1 MTLVTATSRHLD
13 IGAPAQRHGTLSK
26 PLLTPAIDVVMHTLA
41 EKLTDYFRN
50 IERPATGTLILNEYT
65 RLHPRIPA
73 LLNSP
78 YEQGVTAQGLFNLCG
93 MLPCGRI
100 IAPAEVGLADNTH
113 LPVRPVLT
121 DHTVGW
127 IASLG
132 ESTTRLVVAL
142 MARVIMADVLG
153 PGTSEVQQRL
163 VARLE
168 HHPWSFD
175 YAGITRV
182 AVLLA
187 AREKQH
193 IVTAFTLAD
202 AALLLTDVHA
212 WTSIRQVLGE
222 RSAAW
227 EQCTSAFTLVRDSVM
242 EAAPFAHDKLL
253 SAAVF
258 PRDDL
263 VPIPPSLQ
271 IADVQLAAAALGF
284 AWPGRRAPAGSGPID
299 AAPEPLSSASIMTH
313 VVIPGLLKNGLG
325 FPWPEPQGVAVP
337 LSRFVNRKND
347 DGGWRRLIRRTLEH
361 SGMLHVVE
369 AYGWSF
375 ERLMTAI
382 EQGPADYL
390 QPTKPTTAGLGA
402 PPTAMS
408 QLVGTGSSAS
418 NQETTPPDIVSTQER
433 ITYVELVERLRRVTT
448 PSNHSVVR
456 ELALLADHRLEPF
469 GGARVLV
476 LGPPGSGKTTLL
488 AALASASGRP
498 FVRVDAGTIVE
509 HGWQGTTP
517 ADLASMIYRA
527 AKHDLA
533 QAERAVVVLDEFC
546 KLAVR
551 TRLGSDHGS
560 AGGSHWGMVKAA
572 RQTSLLALL
581 DNGPNLITFTPEAG
595 GLPLQL
601 KTNGLLIVAAG
612 AFQGLEF
619 TGRGLCDHAL
629 EAYGLLPELVARL
642 TTRLVLAPPNV
653 SELRDRLCGERGAIA
668 PVRQLAA
675 AFGVE
680 LEVTPE
686 AIDMIARATASG
698 DGGLTARTGAG
709 LLQTAARRALLNA
722 LDEPS
727 RGIARCVVGP
737 DEVIGLLAPFRSTI
751 S

>member
-1 MTLVTATSRHLD
+1 M
-13 IGAPAQRHGTLSK
+13 
-26 PLLTPAIDVVMHTLA
+26 LTPAIDVVMRTLA

-50 IERPATGTLILNEYT
+50 IERPATGTLILNEYAQ
-65 RLHPRIPA
+65 LHPRIPA
-73 LLNSP
+73 LLNAP
-78 YEQGVTAQGLFNLCG
+78 YEQTVTAQGIFNLCG

-100 IAPAEVGLADNTH
+100 IAPAEVGLADNRQS
-113 LPVRPVLT
+113 PARPILT
-121 DHTVGW
+121 DHTMGW

-132 ESTTRLVVAL
+132 ESTTRLVAAL

-153 PGTSEVQQRL
+153 SGTSEAQQRL
-163 VARLE
+163 VDRLE

-187 AREKQH
+187 ARDRQH
-193 IVTAFTLAD
+193 IVTAFDLVD

-212 WTSIRQVLGE
+212 WTNIRDVLGE

-227 EQCTSAFTLVRDSVM
+227 EQCTTAFTAVRDSVM
-242 EAAPFAHDKLL
+242 EGAPYAHDQLL
-253 SAAVF
+253 CAAVF

-263 VPIPPSLQ
+263 VPIPPSLR
-271 IADVQLAAAALGF
+271 IADVQLTAGALGF
-284 AWPGRRAPAGSGPID
+284 AWPGRRAPVGSGPID
-299 AAPEPLSSASIMTH
+299 AAPELLSSANIMTH

-325 FPWPEPQGVAVP
+325 FPWPDPQGVAVP

-361 SGMLHVVE
+361 TEILHVVE
-369 AYGWSF
+369 SYGWSF

-382 EQGPADYL
+382 EQSPSGIP
-390 QPTKPTTAGLGA
+390 QPTEGA
-402 PPTAMS
+402 AAEPGEHPTAMS
-408 QLVGTGSSAS
+408 QLFGAGNSAS
-418 NQETTPPDIVSTQER
+418 NQATTPPDAVSTQER
-433 ITYVELVERLRRVTT
+433 LTYPELVERLKRVTT
-448 PSNHSVVR
+448 PSNHSMVR

-476 LGPPGSGKTTLL
+476 LGPPGAGKTTML

-498 FVRVDAGTIVE
+498 FVQVDAGTIVE

-527 AKHDLA
+527 AKNDLA

-551 TRLGSDHGS
+551 TRLGSDHSS

-581 DNGPNLITFTPEAG
+581 DNGPNLITFTPETG
-595 GLPLQL
+595 GVPLQL
-601 KTNGLLIVAAG
+601 KTSGLLIVAAG

-619 TGRGLCDHAL
+619 TGRGPSDHAL

-727 RGIARCVVGP
+727 RSIPRCVVGP
-737 DEVIGLLAPFRSTI
+737 DEVVGLLAPFRSTI